1 MRSNF
6 GVVMNPQASLAP
18 LESTSALEAIERER
32 FHSYSGVVR
41 TLHWLAAAL
50 VAFHAVLYPESAGAI
65 GLYSIGGYKV
75 NAILLLLAAILP
87 LYTFALHSQ
96 LFSRFTLE
104 ERMWGENAIDLVW
117 VTSVILYSG
126 ILQSPFFF
134 LYYTVIFAATP
145 ALGRRQTYVKAGI
158 ATVLVLGVLTPI
170 GGATVMRGEWTD
182 VPWAHLRDLVS
193 SPLWSL
199 TGLWLVAYFSAEAGT
214 LGANLH
220 KSLFL
225 AAHTDALTGLPNLRY
240 FTNSADLR
248 SKFGG
253 FYTIVMVDADRLKY
267 VNDTFGHA
275 VGSELIRTVG
285 DAIRNGARSQD
296 DLCSRIGGDE
306 FIVRLA
312 GAAESGALAYC
323 RRVRAY
329 LAEHPLQVGTAQ
341 TLPISVSMGIATY
354 PKHGKTLSEVTDRAD
369 KALYRSKQEGRARDN
384 VWAA

>member
-1 MRSNF
+1 MTEK
-6 GVVMNPQASLAP
+6 VPLAP
-18 LESTSALEAIERER
+18 LESISALEAIERER
-32 FHSYSGVVR
+32 FHSYSVLVR

-50 VAFHAVLYPESAGAI
+50 VAFHSVLYPESAGAA
-65 GLYSIGGYKV
+65 GLYTVAGQKV
-75 NAILLLLAAILP
+75 NLILLSLAAVLP
-87 LYTFALHSQ
+87 LYTFALHSR
-96 LFSRFTLE
+96 LFTRFTLE

-126 ILQSPFFF
+126 ISQSPFFF
-134 LYYTVIFAATP
+134 LYYIVVFSSTATTS
-145 ALGRRQTYVKAGI
+145 RRQTYVKTGI
-158 ATVLVLGVLTPI
+158 ATILVLGVLVPI
-170 GGATVMRGEWTD
+170 GAAMAIKGYWSD
-182 VPWAHLRDLVS
+182 VPWSQWRDLVS
-193 SPLWSL
+193 GPLWSL
-199 TGLWLVAYFSAEAGT
+199 TGLWMVAYFSAEAGT

-240 FTNSADLR
+240 FTISADLR

-275 VGSELIRTVG
+275 AGSELIRTVA
-285 DAIRNGARSQD
+285 DAIRSAARSQD

-312 GAAESGALAYC
+312 GASESGALAYC
-323 RRVRAY
+323 RRVRTY
-329 LAEHPLQVGTAQ
+329 LAEHPLQIPGGT
-341 TLPISVSMGIATY
+341 TIGISVSMGIASY

-369 KALYRSKQEGRARDN
+369 KALYRSKQEGRAKDN